1 MDQWLKKIMFAL
13 LLVILVVAF
22 YEGYFLLAKINWLR
36 IPMVGFIRTF
46 FNWAFGLYLIM
57 VGVVIFLENKNPAK
71 TLSWLLILS
80 LLPVV
85 GFGFY
90 ILFGRNYRYKFR
102 SRKKGTLSRSKLD
115 QVASLQKEMI
125 DYIDLFGNNE
135 SYVNNRLINLLLKN
149 SNAPFSVNNWVEI
162 LTNGEATYSS
172 MIDAMME
179 AKSHIHFEFFIIRDD
194 DIGNQIKNVLM
205 TKAKEGVKVRVI
217 YDSVGCWRL
226 GKRFINELKSAGCE
240 VLPFFPVVFP
250 ILSREL
256 NYRNHRKIIV
266 VDGRVG
272 FLGGLNIGDEYLGK
286 NKSLGFWRDTHIKVL
301 GEAVYSLQDIF
312 LNDWHFLT
320 KQVLEEEEMFPKL
333 GACGESTMQIAASG
347 PDSDWKP
354 ILQAYFTMIST
365 AEDRIWITTPYL
377 VPEESIKMGLI
388 TAALS
393 GVDVK
398 IIIPSKPDH
407 FFVYWASQ
415 DNIQELLEAG
425 VKVYRY
431 KKGFIHSKIVMVDGI
446 GATVGTANLDIRSL
460 EINFEV
466 NAFVYDREVVKR
478 LEQDFI
484 QDMNDSD
491 MVVLETFIN
500 RPKWQKILEAAG
512 RLVSPIQ

>member
-1 MDQWLKKIMFAL
+1 MDQWLKKILFAI
-13 LLVILVVAF
+13 LLVVLVVAI
-22 YEGYFLLAKINWLR
+22 YEGYFLLSKINWLH
-36 IPMVGFIRTF
+36 IPMIGFIRTF
-46 FNWAFGLYLIM
+46 FNWAFALYLVM
-57 VGVVIFLENKNPAK
+57 VSTVIFLENKNPAK
-71 TLSWLLILS
+71 TLSWLLVMS

-85 GFGFY
+85 GFVFY
-90 ILFGRNYRYKFR
+90 ILFGRNYRYKYR
-102 SRKKGTLSRSKLD
+102 SRSKGLLSRSKLD
-115 QVASLQKEMI
+115 QAASMQKEMI
-125 DYIDLFGNNE
+125 DYIDLFGNND

-149 SNAPFSVNNWVEI
+149 ANAPFSVNNWAEV
-162 LTNGEATYSS
+162 LTNGEATYQS
-172 MIDAMME
+172 MIEAMNE
-179 AKSHIHFEFFIIRDD
+179 ATLHIHFEFFIIRDD
-194 DIGNQIKNVLM
+194 VIGNIIKSILIR
-205 TKAKEGVKVRVI
+205 KAKEGVKVRVI
-217 YDSVGCWRL
+217 YDSVGCWKLSRAY
-226 GKRFINELKSAGCE
+226 KDELKEAGCE
-240 VLPFFPVVFP
+240 IYPFFPVVFP
-250 ILSREL
+250 VLSREL
-256 NYRNHRKIIV
+256 NFRNHRKIVI
-266 VDGRVG
+266 VDGRLG

-286 NKSLGFWRDTHIKVL
+286 NKHLGFWRDTHIKVL

-312 LNDWHFLT
+312 LSDWHFLT

-333 GACGESTMQIAASG
+333 GHCGESTMQIAASG
-347 PDSDWKP
+347 PDTDWKP

-425 VKVYRY
+425 VKIYRY
-431 KKGFIHSKIVMVDGI
+431 QKGFIHSKIVMVDGI

-466 NAFVYDREVVKR
+466 NAFVYDRVVVER
-478 LEQDFI
+478 LERDFI
-484 QDMNDSD
+484 QDLRDSEQ
-491 MVVLETFIN
+491 VTLEEFIK
-500 RPKWQKILEAAG
+500 RPLWQKFLEAAG

>member
-1 MDQWLKKIMFAL
+1 MDQWLKKILFAL
-13 LLVILVVAF
+13 LLVILVASF
-22 YEGYFLLAKINWLR
+22 YEGYFLLAKIDWLH

-46 FNWAFGLYLIM
+46 FNWAFALYLIM
-57 VGVVIFLENKNPAK
+57 VGVVIFLENKNPSK

-85 GFGFY
+85 GFVFY

-102 SRKKGTLSRSKLD
+102 SRKKGILSRSKLD
-115 QVASLQKEMI
+115 QAASMQKEMI
-125 DYIDLFGNNE
+125 DYIDLFGNND

-149 SNAPFSVNNWVEI
+149 SDAPFSVNNWVEV
-162 LTNGEATYSS
+162 LTNGEATYES

-179 AKSHIHFEFFIIRDD
+179 AKNYIHFEFFIIRDD
-194 DIGNQIKNVLM
+194 IIGNQIKDILIQ
-205 TKAKEGVKVRVI
+205 KAKEGVKVRVI
-217 YDSVGCWRL
+217 YDSVGCWKL
-226 GKRFINELKSAGCE
+226 GKRFKNELKAAGCE

-250 ILSREL
+250 VLSREL

-301 GEAVYSLQDIF
+301 GEAVYAMQDIF
-312 LNDWHFLT
+312 LNDWYFLT
-320 KQVLEEEEMFPKL
+320 KQVLNEEEMFPKL
-333 GACGESTMQIAASG
+333 GPCGASTMQIAASG
-347 PDSDWKP
+347 PDSNWKP

-425 VKVYRY
+425 VKIYRY
-431 KKGFIHSKIVMVDGI
+431 QKGFIHSKIVMVDGI

-466 NAFVYDREVVKR
+466 NAFLYDREVVKR
-478 LEQDFI
+478 LEHDFI
-484 QDMNDSD
+484 QDLSDSE
-491 MVVLETFIN
+491 MVKLEHFIQ
-500 RPKWQKILEAAG
+500 RPKWQKFLEAAG